1 MRVKESES
9 YYNEPLFKFKDI
21 NKEVLTV
28 DIDTKKFNIE
38 GNKIYIL
45 EGFLFNKEECRLEPL
60 LNSNIKEIDDFL
72 DKDKNYDESDIYS
85 LQYYYSI

>member
-1 MRVKESES
+1 MRIKESES
-9 YYNEPLFKFKDI
+9 YDNEPLFKFKDI
-21 NKEVLTV
+21 NKEILTV
-28 DIDTKKFNIE
+28 DIDTKKFNVE

-45 EGFLFNKEECRLEPL
+45 ESFLFNKEECRLEPL